1 MLVRILWIKYIII
14 IKAQL
19 LDIYIYIFFRPML
32 HTSRFSQYSITPIS
46 GTKDS
51 FSSKVEMSPAGF
63 QFRQDCVFEQEAGER
78 WTAAHCRTS
87 LHVIDCGYRTV
98 WTSVLEEA
106 DNLAFATALSFSWLH
121 YTLTQSPIFHLSLH
135 WYSNKSGYWLV
146 LVLHH
151 QASKITATSCL
162 HESVKKKWLCD
173 QNSRPKSRNQFVPRA
188 PCPWA
193 KSLGRE

>member
-1 MLVRILWIKYIII
+1 
-14 IKAQL
+14 
-19 LDIYIYIFFRPML
+19 ML
-32 HTSRFSQYSITPIS
+32 HTSRFTQYSITPIS

-51 FSSKVEMSPAGF
+51 FISKVEMSPADF
-63 QFRQDCVFEQEAGER
+63 QFRQVCAFEREAGEH

-98 WTSVLEEA
+98 WTSVLQEV

-121 YTLTQSPIFHLSLH
+121 YTLTESPIFHISLH

-151 QASKITATSCL
+151 QASKIVATSCL
-162 HESVKKKWLCD
+162 HEYVKKSGYAIRTADPSLET
-173 QNSRPKSRNQFVPRA
+173 NSYRGLLARKKRA
-188 PCPWA
+188 WVVN
-193 KSLGRE
+193 KTMQHND

>member
-1 MLVRILWIKYIII
+1 
-14 IKAQL
+14 
-19 LDIYIYIFFRPML
+19 ML

-162 HESVKKKWLCD
+162 HESVKKKVAMRSEQPTQVSKPIRTEGSLPVSKEPGSWI
-173 QNSRPKSRNQFVPRA
+173 K
-188 PCPWA
+188 PCSTLIKKA
-193 KSLGRE
+193 

>member
-1 MLVRILWIKYIII
+1 
-14 IKAQL
+14 
-19 LDIYIYIFFRPML
+19 ML
-32 HTSRFSQYSITPIS
+32 HTSRFTQYSITPIS

-51 FSSKVEMSPAGF
+51 FSSEVEMSPAGF
-63 QFRQDCVFEQEAGER
+63 QFRQDCAFEREAGER

-121 YTLTQSPIFHLSLH
+121 YTLTESLIFHISLH
-135 WYSNKSGYWLV
+135 WYSNKSGYWFV

-151 QASKITATSCL
+151 QASKIIANELPAWACQ
-162 HESVKKKWLCD
+162 KKWLCD
-173 QNSRPKSRNQFVPRA
+173 QNSRPKSQNQFVPRA
-188 PCPWA
+188 PFP
-193 KSLGRE
+193 